1 MVSLQPH
8 TVWYLLLLA
17 WPHLETSELTRLG
30 SVGACW
36 PPIHT
41 HPPNCRHEFSSP
53 AAAAP
58 LLPPRTCSQPGA
70 ASAPLL
76 DSFPLRRAR
85 KPTSWP
91 GPRLDLD
98 RSGEGSGAASAC
110 SRVPTGR
117 SLSSAY
123 HAMGS
128 NRRGEPWSGGV
139 TILTEVP
146 GSRNEK
152 YGMGYGTWMYFYTA
166 KTNRNSASE
175 ASFPFPGDYGWTRPV

>member
-41 HPPNCRHEFSSP
+41 HPPNRRHEFSSP

-91 GPRLDLD
+91 GPRLV
-98 RSGEGSGAASAC
+98 GSSQPTASTSTDPGRGRGLLLPAPAFRPAGAC
-110 SRVPTGR
+110 RRRTTRWVPTDVE
-117 SLSSAY
+117 
-123 HAMGS
+123 
-128 NRRGEPWSGGV
+128 NRGAV
-139 TILTEVP
+139 
-146 GSRNEK
+146 
-152 YGMGYGTWMYFYTA
+152 A
-166 KTNRNSASE
+166 
-175 ASFPFPGDYGWTRPV
+175 